1 MKKIQ
6 LWGNRSKQ
14 QDSDTTTKEKL
25 IEERLFHSI
34 FDHHPLPVILI
45 NAQGEIEKNNKKA
58 VSQFGYKQKDITGDF
73 TKFIPQECIHE
84 VRTKFQEAL
93 EGLPLTFET
102 KILHKN
108 NQHIDVSVT
117 SVPIMDDTSVIGIYV
132 VIRNIEK
139 EKQTQK
145 ELKSVKSSMK
155 LMQHTANLGSWQYD
169 LSTME
174 MSWSNHAFDI
184 LGIEKS
190 KQNSFTYDVF
200 FSMIHP
206 DDQGNF
212 RTVYDNAIENLSSC
226 SLEYRFITPCSRVVH
241 IFVHSDVVLNDLGEP
256 TKFIGTIMDITEMRT
271 LEKKLETKDQEMK
284 EIYDSLDLG
293 VWSYDVKGK
302 RFTFISKTVENM
314 LDMDVSEFAN
324 GNMDIR
330 DLIWEQDLPAY
341 DNNLRYLYKK
351 NTIENEYR
359 VSLPSGEYKWLR
371 DCMMPVLDEH
381 QELIKI
387 NGILTDITE
396 HKELLEKVEYLA
408 NHDYLTGL
416 PNRRLLKEEME
427 FLIQNYEETDQNFA
441 VLYIDLD
448 RFKYI
453 NDTLGHPVGD
463 NVLKIIADRLA
474 VYQQEGHFVARVGG
488 DEFIIVYQ
496 GSVKIEE
503 LKGIAKDLI
512 TLLREP
518 VYEGEYELYLTAC
531 VGVSVFPFDGEMEDT
546 LLKHADVAL
555 YRAKE
560 LGKNYFEIYTPNIN
574 VKTYQQFT
582 IERDMHKALKDDQ
595 FTIYFQ
601 PKVNAQTYQIVGAE
615 ALIRWEHPLWGILS
629 PGEFIPI
636 AEETGMINEIGD
648 YVMEK
653 VLQQISTWTQEGVP
667 VVPISIN
674 VSPQRFLRKN
684 YFKLVESSIES
695 YGVDP
700 KLIELEITE
709 SSFLHNPE
717 VVLKTVRDLR
727 NLGVK
732 VALDD
737 FGTGYSSMTRLT
749 ELEIDVL
756 KVDRSFVKDVETNRK
771 NAVILESL
779 FVIAKELD
787 IEVVVEGVE
796 TEGQLL
802 FMKQKNCDIIQGYIF
817 SKPIPIS
824 PFTDMLEKRKL
835 LPQKTKALLPSNENR
850 QYFRIEFPNALMGE
864 LTVKEI
870 RGKEVQLG
878 QVGIVLENIGP
889 GGMRIISHM
898 QFPVRPDLIVSIQ
911 TSILGE
917 TRDYTGK
924 IVWKEEGPESYFYY
938 GVEFMLDERERT
950 ELTGLLNRVTLQLRD
965 SNILPQ
971 TNVIKEN
978 MWDYLERVKGE

>member
-14 QDSDTTTKEKL
+14 QDSDTATKERL
-25 IEERLFHSI
+25 VEERLFHSL
-34 FDHHPLPVILI
+34 FDYHPHPVILV
-45 NAQGEIEKNNKKA
+45 NAQGEIVKNNKRA
-58 VSQFGYKQKDITGDF
+58 VSQFGYKQKELTGDF
-73 TKFIPQECIHE
+73 TKFIPHECLHE
-84 VRTKFQEAL
+84 VAAKFQEAL
-93 EGLPLTFET
+93 KGLSLTYET

-108 NQHIDVSVT
+108 KLHIDVSVT

-139 EKQTQK
+139 EKQTQN
-145 ELKSVKSSMK
+145 ELKSVKSSLR
-155 LMQHTANLGSWQYD
+155 LMQNTAKLGNWHYD
-169 LSTME
+169 ISTME
-174 MSWSNHAFDI
+174 MSWSNHAYDI

-190 KQNSFTYDVF
+190 KQYSFTFEVF

-212 RTVYDNAIENLSSC
+212 RSVYDNAMKNQNSC
-226 SLEYRFITPCSRVVH
+226 SLEYRFITPCSGVVH
-241 IFVHSDVVLNDLGEP
+241 IFVNSDIVLNDLGVP

-271 LEKKLETKDQEMK
+271 LEKKLETIDQEMK
-284 EIYDSLDLG
+284 EIYDNLDLG
-293 VWSYDVKGK
+293 VWAYDVKGK
-302 RFTFISKTVENM
+302 RFTFVSKTIEKMVGLDVALFENGT
-314 LDMDVSEFAN
+314 VT
-324 GNMDIR
+324 IR
-330 DLIWEQDLPAY
+330 DIICKQDLPSY
-341 DNNLRYLYKK
+341 DSNLRYLYEK
-351 NTIENEYR
+351 NTIVNEYR
-359 VSLPSGEYKWLR
+359 IVLPNGEHKWVK
-371 DCMMPVLDEH
+371 DCMMPILDENR
-381 QELIKI
+381 QLVKI

-427 FLIQNYEETDQNFA
+427 FLIQNYDETEQNFA

-463 NVLKIIADRLA
+463 NVLKIIADRLT

-555 YRAKE
+555 FRAKE

-582 IERDMHKALKDDQ
+582 IERDMHKALKEDQ

-615 ALIRWEHPLWGILS
+615 ALIRWEHPLWGMLS

-653 VLQQISTWTQEGVP
+653 VLQQISTWTENGVP

-684 YFKLVESSIES
+684 YYQLVESSIKS

-771 NAVILESL
+771 NAIILESL
-779 FVIAKELD
+779 FVIAKDLD

-817 SKPIPIS
+817 SKPVPIS

-835 LPQKTKALLPSNENR
+835 LPQKTKAKLPSIER
-850 QYFRIEFPNALMGE
+850 REYFRIDFPNALMGE

-898 QFPVRPDLIVSIQ
+898 QFPVRPDLIVSIR

-917 TRDYTGK
+917 TRDYIGK
-924 IVWKEEGPESYFYY
+924 IVWKEEGPETYFYY
-938 GVEFMLDERERT
+938 GVEFMVDENERT
-950 ELTGLLNRVTLQLRD
+950 ELTGFLNRVTLQLKD
-965 SNILPQ
+965 SHTLPQ
-971 TNVIKEN
+971 TSIIQEN
-978 MWDYLERVKGE
+978 KWDYLERLKGE

>member
-14 QDSDTTTKEKL
+14 QDSDTATKERL
-25 IEERLFHSI
+25 VEERLFHSL
-34 FDHHPLPVILI
+34 FDHHPHPVILV
-45 NAQGEIEKNNKKA
+45 NAQGEIVKNNKRA
-58 VSQFGYKQKDITGDF
+58 VSQFGYKQKELTGDF
-73 TKFIPQECIHE
+73 TKFIPHECLHE
-84 VRTKFQEAL
+84 VVAKFHEAL
-93 EGLPLTFET
+93 KGLSLTYET
-102 KILHKN
+102 KIIHKN

-145 ELKSVKSSMK
+145 ELKSVKSSLR
-155 LMQHTANLGSWQYD
+155 LMQNTAKLGNWQYD
-169 LSTME
+169 ISSME
-174 MSWSNHAFDI
+174 MSWSNHDI

-190 KQNSFTYDVF
+190 KQYSFTFEVF

-206 DDQGNF
+206 DDQENF
-212 RTVYDNAIENLSSC
+212 RSVYDNAMKNQNSC
-226 SLEYRFITPCSRVVH
+226 SLEYRFITPCSDVIH
-241 IFVHSDVVLNDLGEP
+241 IFVNSDIVQNDLGVP

-284 EIYDSLDLG
+284 EIYDNLDLG
-293 VWSYDVKGK
+293 VWAYDVKGK
-302 RFTFISKTVENM
+302 RFTFVSKKIEKMVGLDVALFENGTVT
-314 LDMDVSEFAN
+314 
-324 GNMDIR
+324 IR
-330 DLIWEQDLPAY
+330 YLICEQDLPSY
-341 DNNLRYLYKK
+341 DSNIRYLYEK
-351 NTIENEYR
+351 NTIVNEYR
-359 VSLPSGEYKWLR
+359 IVLPTGEHKWFK
-371 DCMMPVLDEH
+371 DCMMPILDENR
-381 QELIKI
+381 QLVKI

-416 PNRRLLKEEME
+416 PNRRMLKEEME
-427 FLIQNYEETDQNFA
+427 LLIQNYEETNQNFA

-463 NVLKIIADRLA
+463 NVLKIIADRLT

-531 VGVSVFPFDGEMEDT
+531 VGVSVFPFDGEMEAT
-546 LLKHADVAL
+546 LLKHAEVAL

-582 IERDMHKALKDDQ
+582 IERDMHKALKEDQ
-595 FTIYFQ
+595 FTVYFQ

-684 YFKLVESSIES
+684 YYQLVESSIES

-817 SKPIPIS
+817 SKPVPIS

-835 LPQKTKALLPSNENR
+835 LPQKTKAKLPSIER
-850 QYFRIEFPNALMGE
+850 REYFRIDFPNALMGE

-889 GGMRIISHM
+889 GGMGIISHM
-898 QFPVRPDLIVSIQ
+898 QFPVRPDLIVSIR

-917 TRDYTGK
+917 TRDYIGK

-938 GVEFMLDERERT
+938 GVEFMVDEKERT
-950 ELTGLLNRVTLQLRD
+950 ELTGFLNRVTLQLRD

-971 TNVIKEN
+971 TSIIKEN
-978 MWDYLERVKGE
+978 KWDYLERLKGE